1 MKKIFTL
8 FAFCYF
14 LVSQSNAQFKAGN
27 LVVLKVNGTTSA
39 AQSITLLE
47 FQPDGTRVDS
57 VVISSSG
64 TNKLTVSGSAT
75 SEGALTLSNDG
86 RFLTFVGYDA
96 NAGTASVANTNSA
109 TVARVIGRI
118 DNAKNVDLSTK
129 LNAFSTNNI
138 RSAVTN
144 DGSGFWI
151 SGATGGILY
160 ATIGSTGTSF
170 TTVASTPA
178 NTRVLNIFNNQ
189 LYVSAGTGTNQSV
202 ATVGTGLPTG
212 TGNTITQLPGLPTSG
227 TNASY
232 AYAFFDL
239 SNSVAGNDV
248 LYVADQSTGANGGI
262 RKYSLVSGTWVLNG
276 TINTASPLGVTGL
289 AATLNNQGQVV
300 LFTTSGTATDN
311 RVVTFTDNTG
321 YNGTPSG
328 NLLPL
333 SNNLNAGFGSIY
345 RGVAFAP
352 TLGDLTLSSS
362 NNISGN
368 YRTIITEANVTAT
381 LTADVNLFKNF
392 VAMPGSAIEVG
403 ANTLT
408 VSNYGKVILQSDATG
423 TARIGTVNAGGS
435 VSGFLTQELFIP
447 AKSARKWSLVS
458 SPVSQILSDSW
469 QQQVHITGA
478 GTGGTACPT
487 LTAHSN
493 GFDATVTNTPSL
505 YTYDASLA
513 SGSRWVVATNTNA
526 TATQPGA
533 GYRIFIRGNRNVGGC
548 ALLDGST
555 SGTTAVTLSSTG
567 IISNTAKNLGSFSL
581 TYNNNLSNNWI
592 LVGNPYP
599 SQISFSAFRTTN
611 SAAINN
617 TYAIYVPES
626 PSGVYSYWD
635 GSSFTG
641 GTGYNNATGNVIA
654 NGTAFFVQAV
664 NNTNLTLSFEESHK
678 TSSAAN
684 TYVRTNAAAKQIK
697 VHYTDANDKQID
709 EVAIKYGKESFDI
722 VSMNSGSNY
731 ITTVKNNQ
739 YLVVN
744 AKKEN
749 DLEQEHEI
757 ALNVVSTVNGN
768 YKLGFT
774 VTEELAANNE
784 VYLKDNYTHTL
795 TNIKELKNGYVFT
808 TDNNITATK
817 GTGRFSV
824 VVKPNSNA
832 NMLTENTVK
841 VYPNPVMN
849 ELQVETKAQS
859 SIVAIKIINIEGKV
873 VMQQK
878 VNTALVKVNVANLQ
892 SGIYT
897 VELTSDNAE
906 VSTQKFV
913 KQ

>member
-1 MKKIFTL
+1 MNKFFTL

-14 LVSQSNAQFKAGN
+14 LVLQSNAQFKAGN
-27 LVVLKVNGTTSA
+27 LVVLKVNGTTNA

-64 TNKLTVSGSAT
+64 TDKLTVSGSAT

-96 NAGTASVANTNSA
+96 NAGTASVASTASG

-129 LNAFSTNNI
+129 LNAFSGNNV

-151 SGATGGILY
+151 SGGNSGILY

-189 LYVSAGTGTNQSV
+189 LYVSAGTGSNQSV

-212 TGNTITQLPGLPTSG
+212 TGNTVTQLPGLPTSG

-239 SNSVAGNDV
+239 STSVAGNDV
-248 LYVADQSTGANGGI
+248 LYVADQSSGTNGGI

-311 RVVTFTDNTG
+311 RVVTYTDNSG

-368 YRTIITEANVTAT
+368 YRTITTEANVTAT
-381 LTADVNLFKNF
+381 LTANVNLFKNL
-392 VAMPGSAIEVG
+392 VAMPGSAVEVG

-423 TARIGTVNAGGS
+423 TARIGTINSGGS
-435 VSGFLTQELFIP
+435 VNGLLTQELFIP
-447 AKSARKWSLVS
+447 AKSARKWSLVT
-458 SPVSQILSDSW
+458 SPVSQTLSDGW

-478 GTGGTACPT
+478 GTGGSACPT
-487 LTAHSN
+487 LTTHSN
-493 GFDATVTNTPSL
+493 GFDATITNSPSL
-505 YTYDASLA
+505 FTYNASLA
-513 SGSRWVVATNTNA
+513 SGSRWVVAANTNA
-526 TATQPGA
+526 TATQSGT
-533 GYRIFIRGNRNVGGC
+533 GYRMLIRGNRNIAGC

-555 SGTTAVTLSSTG
+555 SGTSAVTLSSTG
-567 IISNTAKNLGSFSL
+567 TISNAAKNQGSFSI
-581 TYNNNLSNNWI
+581 TYDNNLANNWI

-635 GSSFTG
+635 GISFTG

-654 NGTAFFVQAV
+654 NGTAFFVQAID
-664 NNTNLTLSFEESHK
+664 NTNVTLNFEEAHK
-678 TSSAAN
+678 TSASANA
-684 TYVRTNAAAKQIK
+684 YVRTNAAAKQIK
-697 VHYTDANDKQID
+697 VHYTDANDKQMD

-824 VVKPNSNA
+824 VVKPNSFSNILA
-832 NMLTENTVK
+832 DNTVK
-841 VYPNPVMN
+841 LYPNPVIN

-859 SIVAIKIINIEGKV
+859 SIVAVKIINIEGKV

-878 VNTALVKVNVANLQ
+878 VNTTLLKLNVANLQ

-897 VELTSDNAE
+897 LELISDNAE